1 MSVSTIEMVYVEIV
15 FNYFCFNLFR
25 SVLVVLLYCGAI
37 NAGVEEVKKGRSCI
51 RRLVVDES
59 ATGGMAFDNQRC
71 YVEFSYCLHNSF

>member
-1 MSVSTIEMVYVEIV
+1 MSVSTIEMAYVEIV

-51 RRLVVDES
+51 
-59 ATGGMAFDNQRC
+59 
-71 YVEFSYCLHNSF
+71 